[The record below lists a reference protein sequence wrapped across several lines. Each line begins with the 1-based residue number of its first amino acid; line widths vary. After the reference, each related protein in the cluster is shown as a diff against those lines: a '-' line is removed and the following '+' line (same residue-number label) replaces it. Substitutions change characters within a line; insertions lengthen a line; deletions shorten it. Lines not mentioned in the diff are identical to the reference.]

1 MYKKIIRF
9 IISILF
15 IVLSI
20 FIYYV
25 AGENTVK
32 ANSLKKKSN
41 NNTVFVDI
49 KGAVKSPGVYEISK
63 NSRIIDVIKKA
74 GDLKKE
80 ADTSII
86 NLSKKVK
93 DEMYIIIYTK
103 DEIKS
108 YKDKFSSSI
117 EIEKEIEK
125 KIVCPDNDN
134 DACLKNSDTKIGK
147 VNINNASLEELSS
160 LTGIGEGKAKKI
172 IEYREKNK
180 FEKVDDIKNV
190 SGIGDSLY
198 EKIKDDIEV

>member
-1 MYKKIIRF
+1 MHKKIIRF
-9 IISILF
+9 IVSILF
-15 IVLSI
+15 LLLSI
-20 FIYYV
+20 FIYYMT
-25 AGENTVK
+25 GGNKVK
-32 ANSLKKKSN
+32 ANPIKKKIN
-41 NNTVFVDI
+41 NKTVFVDI

-63 NSRIIDVIKKA
+63 DSRIIDVIKKA

-93 DEMYIIIYTK
+93 DEMFIIIYTK

-108 YKDKFSSSI
+108 YKDKFSSST
-117 EIEKEIEK
+117 EIVKEIEK

-190 SGIGDSLY
+190 SGIGDTLY